1 MHALHVPRPSQ
12 GVLSDQQNSVLCW
25 SEARGPSAPSF
36 LVCRTAGWISC
47 LL

>member
-1 MHALHVPRPSQ
+1 MHVLHLPRPSQ
-12 GVLSDQQNSVLCW
+12 EVLSAERNSVLCW
-25 SEARGPSAPSF
+25 SEARGTSAPSF